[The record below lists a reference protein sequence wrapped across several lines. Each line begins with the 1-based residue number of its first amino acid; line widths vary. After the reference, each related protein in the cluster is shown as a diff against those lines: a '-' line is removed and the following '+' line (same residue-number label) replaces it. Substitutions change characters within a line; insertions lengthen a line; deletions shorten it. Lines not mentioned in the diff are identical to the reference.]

1 MAKICHN
8 SGKQA
13 LPPQLKA
20 MAMAHVGGSPA
31 FEMMDERRS
40 VLNNET
46 LAAITAPGVTP
57 VR

>member
-1 MAKICHN
+1 
-8 SGKQA
+8 
-13 LPPQLKA
+13 